1 MTKII
6 SSVDEKRFKK
16 YQISFPEEWEVMY
29 ISAPYTDKQMIDICQ
44 NADYLLVNST
54 HPVSKTVIES
64 SPSLK
69 MIHVEGVGYDKVDVE
84 AAKKAG
90 IPVCNNRSVNND
102 AVAEHTIGLMLA
114 GLRRT
119 AYTDTQIKSEGFMA
133 SQQEHR
139 AQGEHELQGKHV
151 GILGFGAIGRE
162 VAARLS
168 SWVCRVSYYDSYRP
182 SQEVELRLHVDYLD
196 FDALIRTC
204 DIISVHVPVLPET
217 INLISKAQ
225 LAAMKPSALLVNTAR
240 GEIINSYDL
249 AEALERGQIYG
260 AALDTLSPEP
270 PPSNHPL
277 LNLSPEARKR
287 LTITPHIGG
296 TTDEAFMRMLQNVI
310 MNMKKMEAGEKPDN
324 VVNSVT

>member
-1 MTKII
+1 MPKVI

-16 YQISFPEEWEVMY
+16 YQISFPENWDVHY
-29 ISAPYTDKQMIDICQ
+29 LTFPYNDDQLIAACQ
-44 NADYLLVNST
+44 EADYLLVNST
-54 HPVSKTVIES
+54 HPVTSKVIES

-69 MIHVEGVGYDKVDVE
+69 MIHVEGVGYNKVDTK
-84 AAKKAG
+84 AAKALG

-119 AYTDTQIKSEGFMA
+119 AYSDTQIKSKGFIA

-168 SWVCRVSYYDSYRP
+168 SWVCKVSYYDAFRP
-182 SQEVELRLHVDYLD
+182 SLEVEYRLHVDYLD
-196 FDALIRTC
+196 FDELIRTC
-204 DIISVHVPVLPET
+204 DIISVHVPVLSET
-217 INLISKAQ
+217 VNMISKAQ
-225 LAAMKPSALLVNTAR
+225 LEAMKRSVLLVNTAR
-240 GEIINSYDL
+240 GEIIDSQAL
-249 AEALERGQIYG
+249 AEALEEGLIYG
-260 AALDTLSPEP
+260 AALDTLAPEP
-270 PPSNHPL
+270 PPSDHPL
-277 LNLSPEARKR
+277 LNLSPEASKR

-296 TTDEAFMRMLQNVI
+296 TTDEAFVRMLKNVVS
-310 MNMKKMEAGEKPDN
+310 NMKLMEAGGRPNN
-324 VVNSVT
+324 VVNGVM